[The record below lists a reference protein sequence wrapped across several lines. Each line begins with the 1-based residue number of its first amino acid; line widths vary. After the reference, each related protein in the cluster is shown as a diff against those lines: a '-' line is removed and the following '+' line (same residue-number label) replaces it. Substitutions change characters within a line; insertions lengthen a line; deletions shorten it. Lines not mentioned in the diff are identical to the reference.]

1 MNATTERAALLRGVE
16 IYEEMT
22 ATVDDRTLEILDR
35 RRRTAV
41 VKRRGWLVR
50 RMLLLADVVGLLT
63 AFLIAEWVV
72 GVRSGVVD
80 HVDQRAEILIFVLSI
95 PAWVVVTKL
104 YGLYDQDEERTD
116 HSTADDV
123 IGVFHMV
130 TVCAWLFFG
139 FAYLTKVAHPTLG
152 KLLLFWAL
160 AVALVSIGR
169 ATARSYC
176 RRRINYLQ
184 NTIIVGAGDIGQLV
198 GRKLLKH
205 PEYGINL
212 VGFVDSHPKER
223 REDLAHLTVLGAP
236 EKLPAL
242 VRMFDIERVIIA
254 FSNETHED
262 TLNLI
267 RSIKDLDV
275 QVDIVPR
282 LFELVGPGVGIHS
295 VEGLPLVG
303 LPPMRLSHSSRLLK
317 RALDLI
323 VSIASLVLLAPVF
336 ALLAVAIKLDSRG
349 PVFFRQVRMGQDNRT
364 FRIFKFRTMTADADE
379 RKADV
384 AHLNQHLQN
393 GGDPRMFKIRD
404 DPRSTRVGRLLRRT
418 SLDELPQFVNVFRGQ
433 MSLVGPRPLILEEDR
448 YVDAWGRQRV
458 DLKPG
463 LTGPWQVMGRSE
475 IPFEEMVQLDYL
487 YVTGWSLFN
496 DMNLILRTIPIAL
509 RASNQPAGRSGSEAT
524 PPIA

>member
-50 RMLLLADVVGLLT
+50 RMLLLADVAGLLT

-80 HVDQRAEILIFVLSI
+80 HVNQRAEILIFVLSI

-139 FAYLTKVAHPTLG
+139 FAYLTKVAHPILG

-184 NTIIVGAGDIGQLV
+184 NTIIVGAGDVGQLV

-223 REDLAHLTVLGAP
+223 REDLANLTVLGAT

-242 VRMFDIERVIIA
+242 VRLFDIERVIIA
-254 FSNETHED
+254 FSNETDEE

-282 LFELVGPGVGIHS
+282 LFELVSAGVGIHS

-317 RALDLI
+317 RGFDVT
-323 VSIASLVLLAPVF
+323 VSIGSLVLLAPVF

-349 PVFFRQVRMGQDNRT
+349 PVFFRQVRIGQDDRT
-364 FRIFKFRTMTADADE
+364 FRIFKLRTMTADAEE
-379 RKADV
+379 RKGDV

-393 GGDPRMFKIRD
+393 GGDPRMFKIPD
-404 DPRSTRVGRLLRRT
+404 DPRATRIGRWLRRY
-418 SLDELPQFVNVFRGQ
+418 SLDELPQLVNVLRGQ
-433 MSLVGPRPLILEEDR
+433 MSLVGPRPLIVDEDR
-448 YVDAWGRQRV
+448 HVTDWARRRL

-463 LTGPWQVMGRSE
+463 LTGPWQVLGRDG
-475 IPFEEMVQLDYL
+475 IPFEEMIRLDYG
-487 YVTGWSLFN
+487 YVSTWSLAE
-496 DMNLILRTIPIAL
+496 DLRLLARTLPVLAST
-509 RASNQPAGRSGSEAT
+509 RAT
-524 PPIA
+524 